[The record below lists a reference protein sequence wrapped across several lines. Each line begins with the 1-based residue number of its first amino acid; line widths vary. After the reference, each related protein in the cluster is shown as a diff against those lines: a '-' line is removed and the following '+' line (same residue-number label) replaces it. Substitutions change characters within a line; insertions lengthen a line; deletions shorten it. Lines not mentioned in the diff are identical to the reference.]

1 MSKFKNFPDHSER
14 ENAIYDYEA
23 FELLYDKYAP
33 KVFGFI
39 VKHTNSKEQAEEFLT
54 KVFLKVWDDI
64 KSFTVHPEKNI
75 LRILLSVCKPL
86 LHVKRN

>member
-1 MSKFKNFPDHSER
+1 MSKFKNFTDHNESK
-14 ENAIYDYEA
+14 NAIDDYEA
-23 FELLYDKYAP
+23 FELFYDKYAP

-54 KVFLKVWDDI
+54 NVFLKVWDD
-64 KSFTVHPEKNI
+64 KAFSVHPEKNI
-75 LRILLSVCKPL
+75 LRILLSVCKPI

>member
-1 MSKFKNFPDHSER
+1 MSKFKNFTDHSER
-14 ENAIYDYEA
+14 ENAIHDYEA

-33 KVFGFI
+33 KAYGFI

-64 KSFTVHPEKNI
+64 KTFDKDAEKKI
-75 LRILLSVCKPL
+75 QQIVLLVCKPL
-86 LHVKRN
+86 YRRI